1 MLQMLIKYE
10 DNLLDMNT
18 HVYRISVDLIK
29 QEVLILAMLIKS
41 ILHAQVKKRLM
52 MGIYWKPI
60 NNICLMF
67 VKIAP
72 IH

>member
-1 MLQMLIKYE
+1 MSTE
-10 DNLLDMNT
+10 
-18 HVYRISVDLIK
+18 SVLTLIK
-29 QEVLILAMLIKS
+29 QEVLILAMLTKS
-41 ILHAQVKKRLM
+41 ILQVPVKKRL

-60 NNICLMF
+60 NNIYLMF

>member
-1 MLQMLIKYE
+1 MLIKYE
-10 DNLLDMNT
+10 DKLLDMNT
-18 HVYRISVDLIK
+18 HVYRISVDLIIK

-41 ILHAQVKKRLM
+41 ILQVKKRL

>member
-1 MLQMLIKYE
+1 MSTE
-10 DNLLDMNT
+10 
-18 HVYRISVDLIK
+18 SVLTLIK

-41 ILHAQVKKRLM
+41 ILQVKKRLM
-52 MGIYWKPI
+52 GIHWKPI

>member
-1 MLQMLIKYE
+1 MSTELVL
-10 DNLLDMNT
+10 T
-18 HVYRISVDLIK
+18 LIK
-29 QEVLILAMLIKS
+29 QEILILAMLIKS
-41 ILHAQVKKRLM
+41 ILQVKKRL

>member
-1 MLQMLIKYE
+1 MLIKYE
-10 DNLLDMNT
+10 DKLLDMNT

-41 ILHAQVKKRLM
+41 ILQVKKRL

-60 NNICLMF
+60 NNIYLY
-67 VKIAP
+67 I
-72 IH
+72 